1 MSNVYEEYVTEKVRV
16 CVRIRPFLHYENGTQ
31 SESPLIVDK
40 DDERK
45 ISIGKGV
52 NYYTSYY
59 DKIFFESG
67 DKYE

>member
-59 DKIFFESG
+59 DKIFF
-67 DKYE
+67 DNR